1 MAATKETCGTSDTL
15 GKSVHGNG
23 FGKRSLFLSVPVVTY
38 LRKKSICISTYS
50 FLSWPTPSGLNI
62 SLSTCA
68 VLELSRIPL
77 LASFQLLMLGTVSLG
92 AVFG

>member
-1 MAATKETCGTSDTL
+1 MEFQTLWGSQYMAGSL
-15 GKSVHGNG
+15 
-23 FGKRSLFLSVPVVTY
+23 GKRSLFLSVPVVTY

-77 LASFQLLMLGTVSLG
+77 LASLQLLMLGTVSLG
-92 AVFG
+92 AVFD